1 MSDLRDNDPVT
12 HAGRAA
18 DGPRQREVAARAAPA
33 AGPAV
38 PACSPGT
45 VPASPVTRARSRTTA
60 LGRRLECRLARW
72 SSWIRVDF

>member
-45 VPASPVTRARSRTTA
+45 VRHPP
-60 LGRRLECRLARW
+60 
-72 SSWIRVDF
+72 